1 MENYLEQIYLNMPEA
16 VFYFSGEKEQKAE
29 NLQAYIGEQKLAFQS
44 LQKISES
51 ETQIYYYIA
60 LDISASIPESEFHNV
75 CDGLVRFGESLR
87 DQDHMMLVTFGDDV
101 NTVFDLTGKEFR
113 SDSSAREQL
122 SNMVNSDQ
130 HTLLYEGLYQI
141 ARHSKQLNSEASI
154 RKAVYVISDGMD
166 DATGKA
172 ARSES
177 LREIQDAGLPL
188 YGFTVPQV
196 EKETVNIFGE
206 YVRATGGYLTM
217 MDEGTEAD
225 SFTEVSEHILNGYE
239 ATFLAENNRIS
250 NSAVTVTLEFT
261 DTNTRQSM
269 EVQQDRWIADTV
281 APVME
286 KIEQRGKRQ
295 LKVVFSEP
303 VTGGKSAEN
312 FILKSEEEE
321 FIPVYTSEGSAG
333 DSVLLTFAEDFEPGS
348 YELVCENLTD
358 VSMEQNAL
366 EGSKSIQIEKVAET
380 ETEEKAG
387 AEAESEGGNGA
398 GAEAESE
405 AGAETGGEGGN
416 GAGAETESETE
427 TAAETEAVTEE
438 KTETEIMTETETA
451 TEALTETG
459 SGSGGLSATLRFAA
473 IPVAILI
480 LILILLILRKRK
492 KDQKEQEE
500 AAGPVYEV
508 RHKVELDSGKNLEN
522 KTVFVRVSG
531 RKEEM
536 KLTVKNSMI
545 VGRSNTCELSF
556 DDPALSRQ
564 HFVLLVKEGKVMI
577 SNLSTSG
584 FTLVNGVRL
593 TQGEHPL
600 NSGDRIRAGQLE
612 LVIRWE

>member
-1 MENYLEQIYLNMPEA
+1 MENYLEQINLNMPEA
-16 VFYFSGEKEQKAE
+16 VFYFSGEKEQEAE

-60 LDISASIPESEFHNV
+60 LDISASIPESEFRNV

-113 SDSSAREQL
+113 ADSSTKNQL
-122 SNMVNSDQ
+122 LGMVNTDQ

-141 ARHSKQLNSEASI
+141 ARHSKQLDSEASV
-154 RKAVYVISDGMD
+154 RKAVFVISDGMD

-196 EKETVNIFGE
+196 EKETVNTFGE

-217 MDEGTEAD
+217 MEEGAEE
-225 SFTEVSEHILNGYE
+225 SCFTEVSQHILNGYQ
-239 ATFLAENNRIS
+239 ATFLAENNKIS
-250 NSAVTVTLEFT
+250 NSAVTVTLEFA

-269 EVQQDRWIADTV
+269 EVQQDRWIADTA
-281 APVME
+281 APVIE
-286 KIEQRGKRQ
+286 KIEQQGKRQ
-295 LKVVFSEP
+295 LKVKFSEP

-312 FILKSEEEE
+312 FILKNEEEK
-321 FIPVYTSEGSAG
+321 FIPVYTSEGNAG
-333 DSVLLTFAEDFEPGS
+333 DSVLLTFAEDFEPGA
-348 YELVCENLTD
+348 YELVCENLAD

-366 EGSKSIQIEKVAET
+366 EGSKPIQIERITETETLTET
-380 ETEEKAG
+380 ETE
-387 AEAESEGGNGA
+387 
-398 GAEAESE
+398 
-405 AGAETGGEGGN
+405 TG
-416 GAGAETESETE
+416 TETE
-427 TAAETEAVTEE
+427 TAAETE
-438 KTETEIMTETETA
+438 TETAAETETETETA
-451 TEALTETG
+451 AETETETKTKTESVTETEAETAAETQTEIAAAETG
-459 SGSGGLSATLRFAA
+459 SGSGGLSANLWLAA
-473 IPVAILI
+473 IPAILI
-480 LILILLILRKRK
+480 LILLLLILWKRRKDK
-492 KDQKEQEE
+492 KDQEE
-500 AAGPVYEV
+500 EEETAGSVYEV
-508 RHKVELDSGKNLEN
+508 RHKVELDGGKNLEH
-522 KTVFVRVSG
+522 KTVFIRVSG

-545 VGRSNTCELSF
+545 VGRSSTCELSF

-564 HFVLLVKEGKVMI
+564 HFVLIVKEGKIRI
-577 SNLSTSG
+577 SNLSTSS

-593 TQGEHPL
+593 SEGEHPL

>member
-217 MDEGTEAD
+217 MEEGTEAD
-225 SFTEVSEHILNGYE
+225 SFAEVSEHILNGYE

-380 ETEEKAG
+380 ETEEKA
-387 AEAESEGGNGA
+387 A
-398 GAEAESE
+398 
-405 AGAETGGEGGN
+405 AETGN

-438 KTETEIMTETETA
+438 KTETETVTETETA

-492 KDQKEQEE
+492 KDQKEQEK

>member
-1 MENYLEQIYLNMPEA
+1 MPEA

-166 DATGKA
+166 DATGKV

-217 MDEGTEAD
+217 MEEGTEAD
-225 SFTEVSEHILNGYE
+225 SFAEVSEHILNGYE

-387 AEAESEGGNGA
+387 AET
-398 GAEAESE
+398 ESE
-405 AGAETGGEGGN
+405 AGS
-416 GAGAETESETE
+416 ETESETE

-438 KTETEIMTETETA
+438 KTETETVTETETA